1 MIRRP
6 PRATRTDTLVPYTTL
21 FRSPTDRVADRSDRQ
36 AVQRGAA
43 IFGEGVRQ
51 QADLARRVILPER
64 AGELRQSGLLFLRL
78 HRLFYAAP
86 DAPLRRIRTRHL
98 LDRAAEEPPRRCAVY
113 QRDAAAPAAQPFNT
127 KRLRMWTEIH

>member
-64 AGELRQSGLLFLRL
+64 EGELRQSGLLFLRL
-78 HRLFYAAP
+78 HRRFHAAP
-86 DAPLRRIRTRHL
+86 DEQLRSLRTRHL
-98 LDRAAEEPPRRCAVY
+98 RDRAADEHHRRRALSQREEDERSEQDRKS
-113 QRDAAAPAAQPFNT
+113 T
-127 KRLRMWTEIH
+127 RLK

>member
-64 AGELRQSGLLFLRL
+64 EGELRQSGLLFIRL
-78 HRLFYAAP
+78 HRRFPAAP
-86 DAPLRRIRTRHL
+86 DEQLRSIRTRPLSASPADELTLRRAHYKSA
-98 LDRAAEEPPRRCAVY
+98 DRRGGKKWAGT
-113 QRDAAAPAAQPFNT
+113 F
-127 KRLRMWTEIH
+127 

>member
-64 AGELRQSGLLFLRL
+64 EDELRQSGLLFLRL
-78 HRLFYAAP
+78 HRRFHAAT
-86 DAPLRRIRTRHL
+86 DEQLRSIRTRHL
-98 LDRAAEEPPRRCAVY
+98 RVRAADEHQRR
-113 QRDAAAPAAQPFNT
+113 RAPYLNRKNT
-127 KRLRMWTEIH
+127 RLNSSH